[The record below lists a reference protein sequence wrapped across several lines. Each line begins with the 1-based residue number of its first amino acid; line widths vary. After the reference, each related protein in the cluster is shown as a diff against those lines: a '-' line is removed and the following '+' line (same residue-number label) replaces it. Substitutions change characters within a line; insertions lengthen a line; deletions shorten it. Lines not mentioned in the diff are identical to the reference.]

1 MESLK
6 NHIIIFN
13 EEFFNSLNERWLN
26 GIELYT
32 LLNNAE
38 ELIKNNFISFHN
50 SNRLNNNLIN
60 EGNQQKFSFFLSLYN
75 DYSIIFN
82 EKNFEKT
89 RYYNIKIQSIDKI
102 KVINSISKYEQR
114 RIYYLLDN
122 PKYIFI
128 HYRYLEYQK
137 NDLTSNLLLENISIN
152 TTPIYI
158 INFNPDSIEEDTEDK
173 KLFIIIKSKFT
184 SKDLNNLKPYLSIS
198 FGNKF
203 VKYEVISDN
212 VLSCYIPPQKK
223 KEVIINIYYSNQT
236 NKLMDKISIYEQK
249 NKKSF

>member
-1 MESLK
+1 METYK
-6 NHIIIFN
+6 NHTIIFN
-13 EEFFNSLNERWLN
+13 EEFFNSLRERWLN
-26 GIELYT
+26 GIEIYL

-38 ELIKNNFISFHN
+38 QLIKNNFIELYISNKIHN
-50 SNRLNNNLIN
+50 DSISEDTKNKPSYFLASYN
-60 EGNQQKFSFFLSLYN
+60 E
-75 DYSIIFN
+75 YSDISK
-82 EKNFEKT
+82 EKNFDKT

-102 KVINSISKYEQR
+102 KVINSTSKYEQR
-114 RIYYLLDN
+114 RIYYLLEN

-128 HYRYLEYQK
+128 HYRYFELQNNNK
-137 NDLTSNLLLENISIN
+137 INNILLDNININ
-152 TTPIYI
+152 TTPINI

-212 VLSCYIPPQKK
+212 VLSEMTSYL
-223 KEVIINIYYSNQT
+223 T
-236 NKLMDKISIYEQK
+236 NLFEYFFRE
-249 NKKSF
+249 